1 MSGMIS
7 YLFRLLDRPCSNT
20 VLVKTEPYEA
30 LTWVWGCMC
39 NLLGYISNLKL
50 WMFILLLSLYSLRF
64 KKKKKRKRKKAGKTL
79 TVLQLFFLCSSW
91 CIFSMNWPP
100 QVSTNNV
107 PCPYILWG
115 FPGGAVVKYLPASAG
130 EEGDTG
136 SVPGSG
142 RFPGGGH
149 GNQLQYSCL
158 ENSMGRGVW
167 RVTVQ
172 GDAKSWTQLK
182 LLSMQ

>member
-1 MSGMIS
+1 
-7 YLFRLLDRPCSNT
+7 
-20 VLVKTEPYEA
+20 
-30 LTWVWGCMC
+30 
-39 NLLGYISNLKL
+39 
-50 WMFILLLSLYSLRF
+50 
-64 KKKKKRKRKKAGKTL
+64 
-79 TVLQLFFLCSSW
+79 
-91 CIFSMNWPP
+91 MNWPP

-158 ENSMGRGVW
+158 ENPMDEGAW
-167 RVTVQ
+167 PATVHKVSESQ
-172 GDAKSWTQLK
+172 THTRLYM
-182 LLSMQ
+182 L